1 MSEHAKPS
9 ASDPLEAI
17 LLSQKAMMSL
27 MEKQLKEQQKT
38 NLLLA
43 SLIEAMADDVD
54 VVEREPRTYLSGEP
68 IL

>member
-17 LLSQKAMMSL
+17 LSNQKAMIGL
-27 MEKQLKEQQKT
+27 MESHLQAQQKT

-43 SLIEAMADDVD
+43 SLIEAMAEEDG
-54 VVEREPRTYLSGEP
+54 VEERPLRTYLNGDP
-68 IL
+68 IC

>member
-1 MSEHAKPS
+1 MSEHAKPL

-17 LLSQKAMMSL
+17 LLNQSAMMIL
-27 MEKQLKEQQKT
+27 MEKQLKEQQKI

-43 SLIEAMADDVD
+43 SLIQSMADEDEIA
-54 VVEREPRTYLSGEP
+54 ERPLRTYLNGEP